1 MLQSQTDKEILEGG
15 RERERERE
23 RERANTHPHT
33 PTSIH
38 VHATKFTPT
47 LLQLKIV

>member
-23 RERANTHPHT
+23 REQTHTHT